1 MLWAPRCSLILLL
14 TMIASCIDA
23 MMSDFLEDETTINKI
38 STTTSASMVITTSSL
53 NKAEKTMVNSSNT
66 VKSQNE
72 KNVQD
77 PSHAFSPSD
86 MVWECPNITK
96 AGVECSCDFPH
107 TLRCTGDRTALQVIF
122 VQHLSRNILS
132 HICKWAK

>member
-1 MLWAPRCSLILLL
+1 MLWTPRCSLILLL
-14 TMIASCIDA
+14 TMIASCTDA
-23 MMSDFLEDETTINKI
+23 MMSDFLEDETTINTI
-38 STTTSASMVITTSSL
+38 STTTSTSMVITTSGL
-53 NKAEKTMVNSSNT
+53 NKAKKTMLNSSNI
-66 VKSQNE
+66 VKSQDE

-77 PSHAFSPSD
+77 PSHAFLPSSD

-122 VQHLSRNILS
+122 V
-132 HICKWAK
+132 